1 MLCVPHCGSCQDQRY
16 VYFSLQLFQAPARVI
31 MMHMQFPKGK
41 QPPRGKEEDKEME
54 KDTAIKVFP
63 DPDKMTNGHG
73 FLDTS
78 LKINSERTRDERKAQ
93 I

>member
-1 MLCVPHCGSCQDQRY
+1 ME
-16 VYFSLQLFQAPARVI
+16 I
-31 MMHMQFPKGK
+31 
-41 QPPRGKEEDKEME
+41 E

-78 LKINSERTRDERKAQ
+78 LKINSERTIDERKA
-93 I
+93 